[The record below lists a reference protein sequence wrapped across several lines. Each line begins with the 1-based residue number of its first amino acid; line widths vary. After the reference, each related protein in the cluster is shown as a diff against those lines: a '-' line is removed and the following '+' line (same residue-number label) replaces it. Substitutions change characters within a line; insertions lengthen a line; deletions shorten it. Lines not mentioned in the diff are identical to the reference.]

1 MSNLI
6 EIVKTG
12 IVWSTRKG
20 QDQMQGLRVKW
31 FSIESRAPLF
41 VFTSKYAPTGYCKA
55 QITLTQIT
63 LTCNVYLTLQCLSN
77 FGKGYFY
84 ERRPTLQTAL
94 YIAETLNLSS

>member
-6 EIVKTG
+6 EIVKTE
-12 IVWSTRKG
+12 IVWSTRKS

-31 FSIESRAPLF
+31 FSIELGAPLF
-41 VFTSKYAPTGYCKA
+41 VNTCKDRVL
-55 QITLTQIT
+55 QGSDKFNSDNSNLQR
-63 LTCNVYLTLQCLSN
+63 LTLQCLSN

-94 YIAETLNLSS
+94 YIAETLNLPS